1 MLWPSLEYCWNH
13 CRKLQGCQCLKLYD
27 NFSLFFPKYID
38 GSVHIVDKNTLIRSA
53 LPYDIRLLTVFAIFL
68 LEDFAKRILPET
80 ALDECFVEP
89 FITLSW
95 NNFRVYCILLQWII
109 LYISIINKL
118 HPTIW
123 GKNTSKQSNTS

>member
-1 MLWPSLEYCWNH
+1 MLWPFLEYCWNH
-13 CRKLQGCQCLKLYD
+13 CRKLQGCQCLKLYE

-38 GSVHIVDKNTLIRSA
+38 GSVHIDDKNTLIRSA

-89 FITLSW
+89 FITLS
-95 NNFRVYCILLQWII
+95 
-109 LYISIINKL
+109 
-118 HPTIW
+118 
-123 GKNTSKQSNTS
+123 